1 MSDSDNSEFDLFS
14 GDSDDDRSNYNK
26 IQQKKD
32 LIARSKIGGKVDKKS
47 KVYESESDEDN
58 KKCSDDDESNAEKN
72 KEILQTN
79 YKLIKLDDIDNIEK
93 NTKISYIKKND
104 KIIVNKY
111 FKDYNI
117 LKNEMNVGF
126 SKLGNSLY
134 SKSKYQTI
142 YVLKIDDIKE
152 LYIHNTA
159 SIDGGKET
167 DPKLKDTIEI
177 KKTDWGNIQPDTVIS
192 YKKKDDS
199 MVYFA
204 KFNNYH
210 INKLTGHTQFAVNS
224 ATGFNY
230 FVNPGKLKA
239 IYRHVTAKDKTMIQ
253 LFTKIK
259 LLEDRIDK
267 LEKLQK

>member
-1 MSDSDNSEFDLFS
+1 MADSDSSGFDLFS
-14 GDSDDDRSNYNK
+14 GDSGNDSDIYNDRTK
-26 IQQKKD
+26 VEKKKD
-32 LIARSKIGGKVDKKS
+32 LIGGKFPKNS
-47 KVYESESDEDN
+47 KEYESEDDE
-58 KKCSDDDESNAEKN
+58 KKSEDDDESNADKN
-72 KEILQTN
+72 KEILQSN
-79 YKLIKLDDIDNIEK
+79 YKLIKLDDIEHIEK
-93 NTKISYIKKND
+93 NTKISYIKKNN
-104 KIIVNKY
+104 KLIVNKY

-126 SKLGNSLY
+126 SRLGNSLY

-142 YVLKIDDIKE
+142 YVLKINDIKE

-159 SIDGGKET
+159 SVDGGNKET

-177 KKTDWGNIQPDTVIS
+177 KKSDWSNLQPDTVIS

-199 MVYFA
+199 MIYYA

-210 INKLTGHTQFAVNS
+210 INKVNGHTQLAVNS

-239 IYRHVTAKDKTMIQ
+239 IYRHVTSKDKTMIQ